1 MQCTASREE
10 WRLGHEVPEWGGR
23 GGAGGGDDTR
33 LRGAA
38 GTGGMRARQGGHQV
52 SGAGRQDPQGGAR
65 PDAASDHVPG
75 SEQPEQDRRPRSGH
89 DRRGDEVPRAQVRA
103 GRARFRHAGSD
114 APGRADPAHLVEH
127 LLHAGAG
134 PGGRLRHLRHHRH
147 RGHREEGQSEG
158 HQEHRR
164 RVRHAGR
171 THPGHGGRQGLSG
184 RERQVRGR
192 GQAGHPDHALSERA
206 GHLTG
211 DRERSGRHLHVRP
224 RAGGPGGEEQP
235 RQVRARLL
243 LPHQHQDRRRR
254 EEGQRG
260 AGQRGQGGYHRAAGQ
275 RHPEGAAAEERD
287 GPLAG
292 HSRRG
297 RPLGAGESGS
307 PSVGPSAMEAF
318 LQYLTLPFLLEGLW
332 LTLRIFVASMVGG
345 LTIGLLI
352 ALMRLSPYR
361 LFSALAWAYVWLFRG
376 TPVLLQLVF
385 LFDALPLIGIV
396 MPAITTAIIGFS
408 LNEAAFAGAIIR
420 GGILSVSRNQ
430 TLAAASLGM
439 GPLLTLRRIVLPQAM
454 RAILPAVGN
463 DAISVL
469 KGTSLASVIAVNE
482 LTLRS
487 QQIVAQNFKFFPVFA
502 AAGLMYLTI
511 TTLIAGAQY
520 VLERRVSP
528 DAERRRQ
535 TERSALGRLFGFH
548 FGSSPEGIS
557 PAMSGVTVAA
567 PDPAA
572 DAPRVDLVELV
583 GSRAT
588 RSGQDDGGPFISC
601 AGVYKAYGHRGIMQ
615 GVDLT
620 VKRGEVVTLMG
631 PSGSGKST
639 LLRLIAHLEPLDR
652 GEITV
657 GGEYIGYE
665 RVDGV
670 LRPSRHVARE
680 RARARIG
687 MVFQQFN
694 LFEHLTALEN
704 ICETPVRVHGE
715 RPDVARARAITLL
728 SSVGL
733 AYHADHLPSRLSGG
747 QQQRVAIARALAIS
761 PRVMLFDEPTSALDP
776 ELVSEVLSVI
786 RRLAEAGMTMIVVT
800 HEVRFARE
808 VADQIVFMAD
818 GRIVEQGKP
827 EDILEHPREARTRQF
842 LQLVG
847 RA

>member
-1 MQCTASREE
+1 
-10 WRLGHEVPEWGGR
+10 
-23 GGAGGGDDTR
+23 
-33 LRGAA
+33 
-38 GTGGMRARQGGHQV
+38 
-52 SGAGRQDPQGGAR
+52 
-65 PDAASDHVPG
+65 
-75 SEQPEQDRRPRSGH
+75 
-89 DRRGDEVPRAQVRA
+89 
-103 GRARFRHAGSD
+103 
-114 APGRADPAHLVEH
+114 
-127 LLHAGAG
+127 
-134 PGGRLRHLRHHRH
+134 
-147 RGHREEGQSEG
+147 
-158 HQEHRR
+158 
-164 RVRHAGR
+164 
-171 THPGHGGRQGLSG
+171 
-184 RERQVRGR
+184 
-192 GQAGHPDHALSERA
+192 
-206 GHLTG
+206 
-211 DRERSGRHLHVRP
+211 
-224 RAGGPGGEEQP
+224 
-235 RQVRARLL
+235 
-243 LPHQHQDRRRR
+243 
-254 EEGQRG
+254 
-260 AGQRGQGGYHRAAGQ
+260 
-275 RHPEGAAAEERD
+275 
-287 GPLAG
+287 
-292 HSRRG
+292 
-297 RPLGAGESGS
+297 
-307 PSVGPSAMEAF
+307 MEAF
-318 LQYLTLPFLLEGLW
+318 RHYLTLPFLLEGMW
-332 LTLRIFVASMVGG
+332 LTLRIFVAAMAGG
-345 LTIGLLI
+345 LLLGLLV
-352 ALMRLSPYR
+352 ALMRLSAYR
-361 LFSALAWAYVWLFRG
+361 VLSGAAWLYVWLLRG

-385 LFDALPLIGIV
+385 LFDALPLVGIV
-396 MPAITTAIIGFS
+396 MPPVTTAILGFA
-408 LNEAAFAGAIIR
+408 LNEAAFSGEVIR

-439 GPLLTLRRIVLPQAM
+439 GALLTLRRIVLPQAM
-454 RAILPAVGN
+454 RAILPAIGN

-502 AAGLMYLTI
+502 AAGLMYLTV
-511 TTLIAGAQY
+511 TTLISGIQY

-528 DAERRRQ
+528 DAERRRRP
-535 TERSALGRLFGFH
+535 TERSTLGRLFGFR
-548 FGSSPEGIS
+548 FGSSPEAVP
-557 PAMSGVTVAA
+557 PAMAGVAAVAA
-567 PDPAA
+567 PGPTA

-583 GSRAT
+583 GSRAA

-601 AGVYKAYGHRGIMQ
+601 ADVYKAYGHRSILQ

-657 GGEYIGYE
+657 GGEHVGYE

-704 ICETPVRVHGE
+704 VCEAPVRVHGE
-715 RPDVARARAITLL
+715 SPAAARDLGMKLL

-733 AYHADHLPSRLSGG
+733 AYHADHLPARMSGG

-776 ELVSEVLSVI
+776 ELVSEVLGVI

-827 EDILEHPREARTRQF
+827 EDILEHPREARTQQF

>member
-1 MQCTASREE
+1 
-10 WRLGHEVPEWGGR
+10 
-23 GGAGGGDDTR
+23 
-33 LRGAA
+33 
-38 GTGGMRARQGGHQV
+38 
-52 SGAGRQDPQGGAR
+52 
-65 PDAASDHVPG
+65 
-75 SEQPEQDRRPRSGH
+75 
-89 DRRGDEVPRAQVRA
+89 
-103 GRARFRHAGSD
+103 
-114 APGRADPAHLVEH
+114 
-127 LLHAGAG
+127 
-134 PGGRLRHLRHHRH
+134 
-147 RGHREEGQSEG
+147 
-158 HQEHRR
+158 
-164 RVRHAGR
+164 
-171 THPGHGGRQGLSG
+171 
-184 RERQVRGR
+184 
-192 GQAGHPDHALSERA
+192 
-206 GHLTG
+206 
-211 DRERSGRHLHVRP
+211 
-224 RAGGPGGEEQP
+224 
-235 RQVRARLL
+235 
-243 LPHQHQDRRRR
+243 
-254 EEGQRG
+254 
-260 AGQRGQGGYHRAAGQ
+260 
-275 RHPEGAAAEERD
+275 
-287 GPLAG
+287 
-292 HSRRG
+292 
-297 RPLGAGESGS
+297 
-307 PSVGPSAMEAF
+307 MEAF
-318 LQYLTLPFLLEGLW
+318 RHYLTLPFLLEGMW
-332 LTLRIFVASMVGG
+332 LTLRIFVAAMAGG
-345 LTIGLLI
+345 LVLGLLV
-352 ALMRLSPYR
+352 ALMRLSSYR
-361 LFSALAWAYVWLFRG
+361 ALSGAAWLYVWLLRG

-385 LFDALPLIGIV
+385 LFDALPLVGIV
-396 MPAITTAIIGFS
+396 MPPVTTAILGFA
-408 LNEAAFAGAIIR
+408 LNEAAFSGEVIR

-439 GPLLTLRRIVLPQAM
+439 GALLTLRRIVLPQAM
-454 RAILPAVGN
+454 RAILPAIGN

-502 AAGLMYLTI
+502 AAGLMYLTV
-511 TTLIAGAQY
+511 TTLISGIQY

-528 DAERRRQ
+528 DAERRRP
-535 TERSALGRLFGFH
+535 TERSALGRLFGFR
-548 FGSSPEGIS
+548 FGPPPEAVPPPMPGR
-557 PAMSGVTVAA
+557 GGAA

-601 AGVYKAYGHRGIMQ
+601 AGVYKAYGHRGILQ

-657 GGEYIGYE
+657 GGEYVGYE
-665 RVDGV
+665 RLDGV

-704 ICETPVRVHGE
+704 VCEAPVRVHGE
-715 RPDVARARAITLL
+715 TPSAARDLGMKLL

-733 AYHADHLPSRLSGG
+733 AYHADHLPARMSGG

-776 ELVSEVLSVI
+776 ELVSEVLGVI

-827 EDILEHPREARTRQF
+827 EDILEHPREARTQQF